1 MTPIAIYGL
10 PRSGTNALT
19 VLLARNLPIQI
30 ESAQPRTATR
40 KHGTFARTSEPTVAI
55 VRHPFSWLAAHYRTL
70 PQRERT
76 AWPTWDIYLRS
87 NAMRGPLWVSMWNFA
102 AGYYLWHPRE
112 NTTTVTY
119 ETLLS
124 DPASV
129 VQQVAAMLHCEPPA
143 MLNVAAEYVA
153 PHATGETLA
162 DIRKRELKDR
172 MYLRKYT
179 PKQLQWVRK
188 HLDGELCEALY
199 GGVP

>member
-102 AGYYLWHPRE
+102 A
-112 NTTTVTY
+112 
-119 ETLLS
+119 
-124 DPASV
+124 
-129 VQQVAAMLHCEPPA
+129 
-143 MLNVAAEYVA
+143 EYVA